1 MTTNTILRLL
11 LASVM
16 LPSCDSS
23 TETNSAPSP
32 DKQIVNADS
41 SIQGQTI
48 KLNLPNGAVPPDTAG
63 AHLKKI
69 LKDILIR
76 DQSLRVLQDT
86 MSLKYGHLKE
96 VQNLNTIVWK
106 KIRLDDSLN
115 LIVVSKILD
124 KYGWLSSEAVGSEG
138 NATLFLV
145 IQHADLKTQEKY
157 LPMIKEAVANY
168 KASPSELALLIDR
181 IEMRNNRPQ
190 IYGSQMETVDGKIR
204 VYKMIDPKN
213 VNKRR
218 AEMGLDSIEAYVRH
232 WNIEYKP

>member
-11 LASVM
+11 LTSLMFSA
-16 LPSCDSS
+16 CDNS
-23 TETNSAPSP
+23 TETNSETPP
-32 DKQIVNADS
+32 DKHIVNVDCL
-41 SIQGQTI
+41 IQGQTI
-48 KLNLPNGAVPPDTAG
+48 KLNLPNGTLAPDTTG
-63 AHLKKI
+63 AHLKNI
-69 LKDILIR
+69 LNDVLIR
-76 DQSLRVLQDT
+76 DQSLRVLHDS
-86 MSLKYGHLKE
+86 MSIKYGHLKE
-96 VQNLNTIVWK
+96 VQNLNIVVQK

-115 LIVVSKILD
+115 LIIVTKILD
-124 KYGWLSSEAVGSEG
+124 KYGWLSSEAVGYEG

-204 VYKMIDPKN
+204 VYKIIDPKN

-218 AEMGLDSIEAYVRH
+218 AEMGLDSIEDYVRH